1 MELVMWYWNLY
12 VNPSNAE
19 TTFIQS
25 TRCKDFWKPSKPCN
39 VGIYWRALAEYS
51 QMSTYVPVFQTFF
64 RFLHHFVLAKLA
76 TSSMASMVA
85 WTPCNTNRLYCSP
98 QLQYKQFVLHTWQ
111 YKRFVL
117 WSWQY
122 KQFVLQVNYNTNSL
136 YCKPTTIQT
145 VCIVNDNTNRLYCGW

>member
-1 MELVMWYWNLY
+1 M
-12 VNPSNAE
+12 
-19 TTFIQS
+19 
-25 TRCKDFWKPSKPCN
+25 
-39 VGIYWRALAEYS
+39 
-51 QMSTYVPVFQTFF
+51 
-64 RFLHHFVLAKLA
+64 KL
-76 TSSMASMVA
+76 SASMVT

-122 KQFVLQVNYNTNSL
+122 KQFVLQANYNTNGLYCGADNTNSL

-145 VCIVNDNTNRLYCGW
+145 VCIASQLQYKRFVLSMTLQTVCIVGGNLNHLQYKRFVLSMVTWTPCNTNRMYCWNWVVQYKQFVL

>member
-1 MELVMWYWNLY
+1 MRRKVLKKNPLKNVRVMLRL
-12 VNPSNAE
+12 NPYAAVQKRAAILTEEKNV
-19 TTFIQS
+19 S
-25 TRCKDFWKPSKPCN
+25 TNKK
-39 VGIYWRALAEYS
+39 
-51 QMSTYVPVFQTFF
+51 
-64 RFLHHFVLAKLA
+64 
-76 TSSMASMVA
+76 ASMVT

-122 KQFVLQVNYNTNSL
+122 KPFVLQANYNTNSL

-145 VCIVNDNTNRLYCGW
+145 VCIVGGNLNHLQYKRFVLSMVTWTPCNTNRMYCWNWVVQYKRFVL